1 MAQHEKIII
10 PLCAIA
16 LSIIAPSNTAAYSKG
31 GENQIQNDTSS
42 VSAKSRSTSI
52 AEDIEKRVKKVIIKC
67 LDLAE
72 NEVTLNSK
80 LADDLAADS
89 LDIVEIVIEIEKEFK
104 IVIPDDDVDN
114 IVTVKD
120 AVDYVKGVLNAKK

>member
-1 MAQHEKIII
+1 MKKIII
-10 PLCAIA
+10 PVCAIA
-16 LSIIAPSNTAAYSKG
+16 LSTIAPSNTVAYSKG
-31 GENQIQNDTSS
+31 AEIQMQNNTSI
-42 VSAKSRSTSI
+42 VSAKSGSTSI

-67 LDLAE
+67 LDLEE

-120 AVDYVKGVLNAKK
+120 AVDYVKGLLNAKK